1 MKKYFIAVLL
11 LTVISLSLGLAA
23 CQVGAA
29 ASVAAVSSKAPD
41 FSLPELGGAS
51 FRLSDTKG
59 KVVILDFFATWCPPC
74 RMEVPHFQALYDQYK
89 DKGLVV
95 VGVALDQGGV
105 ADVKPFVKQN
115 KVTYPVVIGDQNVA
129 AMYGG
134 IRGIPTTFIIDRQG
148 NIVEKLVGYRDKS
161 EFEKAIQKLL

>member
-1 MKKYFIAVLL
+1 MKKYFISVLSL
-11 LTVISLSLGLAA
+11 AVISLSLGLAA
-23 CQVGAA
+23 CQVSTAAQPAAGA
-29 ASVAAVSSKAPD
+29 SKAPD
-41 FSLPELGGAS
+41 FSLPDLGGAP

-89 DKGLVV
+89 DKGLVI
-95 VGVALDQGGV
+95 VGVALDRGGV
-105 ADVKPFVKQN
+105 ADVEPFVRQY

-129 AMYGG
+129 VMYGG

-148 NIVEKLVGYRDKS
+148 NIVEKIVGYRDKA